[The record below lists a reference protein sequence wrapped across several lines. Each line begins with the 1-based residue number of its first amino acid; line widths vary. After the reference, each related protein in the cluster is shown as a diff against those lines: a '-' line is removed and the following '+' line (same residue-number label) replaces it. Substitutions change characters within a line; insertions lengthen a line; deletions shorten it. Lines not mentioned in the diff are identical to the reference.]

1 MRKLLD
7 TFVLI
12 CLLVGPA
19 LVLTCVRQPATEQ
32 ISEEQSVEQEEA
44 PADLYVYNQYP
55 RP

>member
-19 LVLTCVRQPATEQ
+19 LVLTCVRQPTTEQ
-32 ISEEQSVEQEEA
+32 ISEEQSVEEEA
-44 PADLYVYNQYP
+44 PADLYVYDEYP